1 LESQGR
7 AHRYADRRDVSS
19 ALHGTRSVE
28 KKGVKGVKPL
38 LPPGIPS
45 MPGPTTPRGFWT
57 KASGVCPKIAPRH
70 ASSAAFHEN
79 CILHPRS
86 LRKRP
91 LCLNFPA
98 RKSRARTDGPP
109 TCTNVGYRSAR
120 MGKGAPDFK
129 HEHRFRSEWR
139 YKKQVAATPPSVGT
153 TLTPHG
159 AQPLSHPRART
170 RKRRRAALFVTV
182 NFWAAPRVHGHKTGQ
197 NPTPANWGSTV
208 FYASEV

>member
-1 LESQGR
+1 
-7 AHRYADRRDVSS
+7 
-19 ALHGTRSVE
+19 
-28 KKGVKGVKPL
+28 
-38 LPPGIPS
+38 

-70 ASSAAFHEN
+70 ASSAAFREN

-109 TCTNVGYRSAR
+109 TCTNVGCRTAR

-182 NFWAAPRVHGHKTGQ
+182 NWRGGSESSQSQNRSGPQARQLVFYRFLCVKSVTVNFWAVPGIHSHK
-197 NPTPANWGSTV
+197 NVLDPTFAKWGSTV
-208 FYASEV
+208 FYAAVL